1 VCFAHTRHRSHRVPG
16 RHPTAARGE
25 RRFRHTNEI
34 AHYLFPRHPAEIDRL
49 DIQHYVFREALGA
62 NFVAPVEEPR
72 RVLDVG
78 CGTGQWAFEVCDQ
91 FPDALVVGLDLVAS
105 KPEPPLRYRWVN
117 GNVLQGLPFAPAR
130 FDLVHQRL
138 LVAAVPVASWPS
150 LVADLVRVA
159 RPGGWVELVE
169 VAWKVERA
177 GPATER
183 LLALTR
189 EMSASRG
196 LDATGAVFD
205 SVDGYLRKAGLVN
218 VERREISCPLGQ
230 WGGQMGSLGATD
242 LRAAFTRI
250 CEVLQAQSKLS
261 PDEGRHLIQQAH
273 DECERGRM
281 AWPAAVAFG
290 RKPR

>member
-1 VCFAHTRHRSHRVPG
+1 VPARRVRRPGATRTASEFGHTS
-16 RHPTAARGE
+16 
-25 RRFRHTNEI
+25 EI

-49 DIQHYVFREALGA
+49 DIQHYLFREALGA
-62 NFVAPVEEPR
+62 NYVAPVETPR

-105 KPEPPLRYRWVN
+105 KPERPSHYRWVN
-117 GNVLQGLPFAPAR
+117 GNVLQGLPLASGR
-130 FDLVHQRL
+130 FDFVHQRL

-150 LVADLVRVA
+150 LVADLVRVT
-159 RPGGWVELVE
+159 RRGGWVELVE
-169 VAWKVERA
+169 VAWKVARA

-196 LDATGAVFD
+196 LDSTGAVFD
-205 SVDGYLRKAGLVN
+205 SVDRYLEEAGLVN
-218 VERREISCPLGQ
+218 VERREIACPIGD

-250 CEVLQAQSKLS
+250 CEVLEAQSKLTAS
-261 PDEGRHLIQQAH
+261 EGRDLIRQAQE
-273 DECERGRM
+273 ECEGGRM

-290 RKPR
+290 RKPG